1 MPHSTQTSTW
11 PGGQVHTRGPLLSH
25 AANYNSQHA
34 LPPGRL
40 CQRGAHAL
48 ADVAPGTRRRGAAG
62 KWRRWLP
69 PAELR
74 SREPEWGPEPAVGS
88 CGGDGAGRAGV
99 VAAAAGGLGE
109 AVALGSGPG
118 RHVRPARVRGPCSRP
133 SRDVRGDT
141 GRLVGGVRA
150 EQAGTRWL
158 RGRQRGGRRAL
169 PAGCS
174 GAQRSKGARGGGP
187 RGRWAIPRGGG
198 GFAPRTQLCRGAGQV
213 RPRARAGRRRLA
225 AVLYPRLRALHLCEY
240 GVRRGWVLATS
251 TAGNLV
257 LEPAT

>member
-1 MPHSTQTSTW
+1 MSHSTQTSTW

-34 LPPGRL
+34 LLPGRL

-74 SREPEWGPEPAVGS
+74 SREPEWGPEPPVGS

-118 RHVRPARVRGPCSRP
+118 RHVRPARVRVPCSRP
-133 SRDVRGDT
+133 SRDVRGDRCLRAPGWGCACRAGGDPVAAGEAA
-141 GRLVGGVRA
+141 GRSPCTRSGV
-150 EQAGTRWL
+150 L
-158 RGRQRGGRRAL
+158 RGSKVERSPGWGTPGALGDPSRGWGAYAADTTLQGRRSGGGRGL
-169 PAGCS
+169 GPDAGGLRGCCTPDS
-174 GAQRSKGARGGGP
+174 GP
-187 RGRWAIPRGGG
+187 C
-198 GFAPRTQLCRGAGQV
+198 TCV
-213 RPRARAGRRRLA
+213 
-225 AVLYPRLRALHLCEY
+225 
-240 GVRRGWVLATS
+240 S
-251 TAGNLV
+251 TG
-257 LEPAT
+257 

>member
-1 MPHSTQTSTW
+1 MLQTTTPSTHFSPAGSASAVRMLWQTW
-11 PGGQVHTRGPLLSH
+11 HRELGGGE
-25 AANYNSQHA
+25 
-34 LPPGRL
+34 RL
-40 CQRGAHAL
+40 GSGGGGC
-48 ADVAPGTRRRGAAG
+48 PRR
-62 KWRRWLP
+62 
-69 PAELR
+69 
-74 SREPEWGPEPAVGS
+74 S
-88 CGGDGAGRAGV
+88 CGRGSPSGDQNRPW
-99 VAAAAGGLGE
+99 AAAAGMARVVPAWLLLLL
-109 AVALGSGPG
+109 AVWVRLWRWGPG
-118 RHVRPARVRGPCSRP
+118 RDGTCARRGSEVPAPGPPGTCGEIVAS
-133 SRDVRGDT
+133 

-169 PAGCS
+169 AAGCS

-198 GFAPRTQLCRGAGQV
+198 GFAPRTQLCRGAGQG